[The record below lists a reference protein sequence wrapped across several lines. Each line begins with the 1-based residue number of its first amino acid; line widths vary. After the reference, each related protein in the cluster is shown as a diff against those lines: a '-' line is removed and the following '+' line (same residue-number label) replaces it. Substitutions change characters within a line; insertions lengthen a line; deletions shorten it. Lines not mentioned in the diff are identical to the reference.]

1 MSRAQAAIERLL
13 SIMERLRGPQGCPW
27 DREQTLRSL
36 RPYVLEETYEVLEA
50 IDAGDPRA
58 HCEELGDL
66 LLQIV
71 FQAQLMKE
79 EGRFEFA
86 DVADAISDKLVS
98 RHPHV
103 FGLGRAQGQP
113 DEAAPAPQG
122 APRDERGSAA
132 STDLERAG
140 GSGGAVP
147 PATNVKDADA
157 VLRQWAALKREE
169 KKARGGGE
177 SVLEGV
183 PREMPAL
190 ARADRL
196 TEKASRVG
204 FDWPDAGGAREKL
217 AEEVRELDE
226 AIQGG
231 DRDAVEHELGDALFA
246 LANLSRKLGVP
257 PEEALRGAVARF
269 VSRFSFVE
277 RELARRGVPH
287 GGATL
292 AEMDALWDEAKALE
306 RQAKIGA
313 APADS
318 GSPHGLGKDRG

>member
-1 MSRAQAAIERLL
+1 MSRATDALERLL
-13 SIMERLRGPQGCPW
+13 GIMERLRGPDGCPW
-27 DREQTLRSL
+27 DREQTLRTL

-50 IDAGDPRA
+50 IDSGDARE

-71 FQAQLMKE
+71 FQAQLAKE
-79 EGRFEFA
+79 EGKFDFA
-86 DVADAISDKLVS
+86 DVAEAISSKLVS

-103 FGLGRAQGQP
+103 FGDVQ
-113 DEAAPAPQG
+113 
-122 APRDERGSAA
+122 
-132 STDLERAG
+132 
-140 GSGGAVP
+140 
-147 PATNVKDADA
+147 VKDAEG

-204 FDWPDAGGAREKL
+204 FDWPDAAGAREKL
-217 AEEVRELDE
+217 TEELGELDRAME
-226 AIQGG
+226 AG
-231 DRDAVEHELGDALFA
+231 DAEAVEHELGDVLFA
-246 LANLSRKLGVP
+246 AANVGRKLGIA
-257 PEEALRGAVARF
+257 PEEALRGAV
-269 VSRFSFVE
+269 SRFISRFGHVE

-287 GGATL
+287 GEATL
-292 AEMDALWDEAKALE
+292 AEMDALWNEAKGLE
-306 RQAKIGA
+306 RQAKSDAIPRSPGA
-313 APADS
+313 AHS
-318 GSPHGLGKDRG
+318 LGKDRG